1 MMGKAGLLTRL
12 SFGFAVATAGKVA
25 SNLVSRSLV
34 NVNNVALVKCS
45 RTKR

>member
-1 MMGKAGLLTRL
+1 MIGKAGLLTRL

-25 SNLVSRSLV
+25 SRSLV